1 VTNESEQV
9 SQCFRF
15 VREKLR
21 RSIDQAAALFAE
33 FTRVSPFRRFRPY
46 LLSPGIAVDGD
57 RPGVQDAPTTSSL
70 FSMCQSMCA
79 TGGHYILGIPSPV
92 QPFRLSSVQA
102 VTHGAGRIAGYED
115 RLQRMFNNRKTG
127 LPYFNFPV
135 RDQLDKDQ
143 LHVLDSLRSQF
154 QERAPGTDPRG
165 ANTFYSFH
173 GCRVEHVQ
181 NVCENG
187 IVATQATDAG
197 YFGSGCYSTLN
208 VEYAARYARGDFDDP
223 SAAPRTA
230 VNNCY
235 PVIMFACAVSMA
247 YPVTQLDY
255 GNVPRMPMGRSDF
268 FGGALKPGFDCHVI
282 CVNETAGFQA
292 VGRRDCEYVEVVIAQ
307 ESQMLPVAVLWFE
320 R

>member
-1 VTNESEQV
+1 V
-9 SQCFRF
+9 
-15 VREKLR
+15 
-21 RSIDQAAALFAE
+21 QAIALFAE
-33 FTRVSPFRRFRPY
+33 LTRVCPY
-46 LLSPGIAVDGD
+46 QRYQPHLLCPGIIPDGA
-57 RPGVQDAPTTSSL
+57 RPGVHDVPATSSL
-70 FSMCQSMCA
+70 FTLCNSMCV
-79 TGGHYILGIPSPV
+79 TGGRCVLGIPSPV
-92 QPFRLSSVQA
+92 QPFRLASVQA
-102 VTHGAGRIAGYED
+102 VTHRPARVIGYED
-115 RLQRMFNNRKTG
+115 KLYRMSNNRKTG

-143 LHVLDSLRSQF
+143 LHVLDSLRSMF

-165 ANTFYSFH
+165 ANTYYSFH

-223 SAAPRTA
+223 SAASRTS
-230 VNNCY
+230 VNNCF

-255 GNVPRMPMGRSDF
+255 GNVHGTQMGFSDF
-268 FGGALKPGFDCHVI
+268 FGRSLKPGFDCHVI

-320 R
+320 C